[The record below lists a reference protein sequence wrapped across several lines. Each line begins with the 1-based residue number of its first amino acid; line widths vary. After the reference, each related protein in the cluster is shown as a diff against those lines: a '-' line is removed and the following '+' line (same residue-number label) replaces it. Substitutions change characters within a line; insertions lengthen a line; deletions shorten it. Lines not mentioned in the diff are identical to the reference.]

1 MDRAFYDYRDVT
13 TCDWHPFVKAALER
27 NPVSIDKSKEMSI
40 DQVYTW
46 LLGMAD
52 GSIYDGRRL
61 AQPDEVVNYKSGDGA
76 EKALVLANVIRHRDR
91 DQAITI
97 ELTGDSALVS
107 GDKTYCFFS
116 YKGLVKT
123 LSLGAHEVAS

>member
-1 MDRAFYDYRDVT
+1 M
-13 TCDWHPFVKAALER
+13 TCDWDPFVKAALAP
-27 NPVSIDKSKEMSI
+27 NTVSIENSKEMFI
-40 DQVYTW
+40 DQVYTL

-76 EKALVLANVIRHRDR
+76 EKALVLANAIRHRDP
-91 DQAITI
+91 DQALTI
-97 ELTGDSALVS
+97 EMTEDSARVS
-107 GDKTYCFFS
+107 GEKTYCFFC

-123 LSLGAHEVAS
+123 LALGAHEVAS